1 MQVMHKA
8 PILES
13 KQIEHVL
20 NERRILEEASSHPF
34 CVGLVRAYQD
44 KPCLYLLQEWVG
56 GQSCFPSQRL
66 VWSSYRESNVSC
78 YNCYCTR
85 TLSLTC
91 YTPPRPMW
99 LHTLP
104 LQLRALSFEPIIKL
118 APTPCT
124 LCPLPSPSPKSPW
137 PTIPQGVHTPGHQR
151 HSALQTSLSH
161 KSKID
166 VC

>member
-56 GQSCFPSQRL
+56 GQSCSPSQRL
-66 VWSSYRESNVSC
+66 VKGGL
-78 YNCYCTR
+78 
-85 TLSLTC
+85 TLSCTISYCSGTLSVTL
-91 YTPPRPMW
+91 
-99 LHTLP
+99 LHTVPADVVTYP
-104 LQLRALSFEPIIKL
+104 LLL
-118 APTPCT
+118 
-124 LCPLPSPSPKSPW
+124 
-137 PTIPQGVHTPGHQR
+137 
-151 HSALQTSLSH
+151 
-161 KSKID
+161 
-166 VC
+166 

>member
-56 GQSCFPSQRL
+56 GQSCFPSQCL
-66 VWSSYRESNVSC
+66 VVASQREPCVFL
-78 YNCYCTR
+78 YNYHHTR
-85 TLSLTC
+85 TVSVTSLQPALADMVTCPPTPPPLSRPPPTKE
-91 YTPPRPMW
+91 YTP
-99 LHTLP
+99 HFISVT
-104 LQLRALSFEPIIKL
+104 Q
-118 APTPCT
+118 
-124 LCPLPSPSPKSPW
+124 
-137 PTIPQGVHTPGHQR
+137 
-151 HSALQTSLSH
+151 SH
-161 KSKID
+161 KSLTHIKAKID
-166 VC
+166 LH